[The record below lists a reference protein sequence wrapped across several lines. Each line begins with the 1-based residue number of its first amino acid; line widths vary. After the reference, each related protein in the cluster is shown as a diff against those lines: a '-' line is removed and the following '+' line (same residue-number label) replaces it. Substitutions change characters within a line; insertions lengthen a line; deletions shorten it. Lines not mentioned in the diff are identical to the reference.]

1 MKNEIKEL
9 LKKFEQKR
17 QDGVNDLIKQLEGIE
32 NTFGSHSIKLHA
44 AYNYAYE
51 VNKVDDFYNF
61 CEYSLENFNEIASEI
76 SNKYIKYS
84 FEKKS
89 VGIEY
94 FKTSFYFDY
103 VIDFEKELRLLK
115 KFGEL
120 SLPYASAELLENSN
134 ALENYK
140 ENYFMLDCDYTEMD
154 KVNLLNDLINELEN
168 DIKDTL
174 KYFECYTKP
183 IKEVYSYYIDFMENQ
198 VKYFKDYCEVD

>member
-17 QDGVNDLIKQLEGIE
+17 QDGVNDLIKQLEEIE

-61 CEYSLENFNEIASEI
+61 CEYSLENFNEIVSEI

-94 FKTSFYFDY
+94 FGLSFYFDY

-140 ENYFMLDCDYTEMD
+140 ENY
-154 KVNLLNDLINELEN
+154 
-168 DIKDTL
+168 
-174 KYFECYTKP
+174 
-183 IKEVYSYYIDFMENQ
+183 
-198 VKYFKDYCEVD
+198 